1 MTDSRV
7 HPVLLVDDHPVTR
20 FGLRHMF
27 DREPDFAVC
36 GEAGGLDEALDQLTR
51 CTPDLVVTDLEL
63 EGRNGLD
70 LVKHLHAHAPR
81 VPTLVFSMYD
91 AWLYARRALRAGARG
106 YVEKSGD
113 HEEIL
118 RAARAVLR
126 GEVYLREPQTA
137 GLPSSGPAEDH
148 AEDGAVAALTDR
160 EFDVFM
166 RLGRGY
172 APRHVAEELGLSVST
187 VEAYRERLKAKL
199 GIGDSA
205 LLLRYAVRWLKD
217 HEHGVLS

>member
-36 GEAGGLDEALDQLTR
+36 GE
-51 CTPDLVVTDLEL
+51 
-63 EGRNGLD
+63 
-70 LVKHLHAHAPR
+70 
-81 VPTLVFSMYD
+81 
-91 AWLYARRALRAGARG
+91 AGARG